1 MYWEG
6 SANELGSIEKGKLAD
21 MIVIDRNIVELS
33 KGEDTPPAI
42 AEIQVDSNIGLQTS
56 WQWKDE

>member
-1 MYWEG
+1 
-6 SANELGSIEKGKLAD
+6 

-42 AEIQVDSNIGLQTS
+42 AEIQVDRNIGLQTS